1 MESIGWLIQ
10 SVLSYLQRVLFYNL
24 FEGILLPQLSSFLKS
39 WLLRQMNQI
48 GLLLIQQ
55 QMQGFLYKIYSFK
68 QKFDIELL
76 LKLFTTFIECFH

>member
-10 SVLSYLQRVLFYNL
+10 SVLSYLQRVLFYNF

-55 QMQGFLYKIYSFK
+55 HMQGFLYKIYSFK